1 MEFFNPAL
9 PSIVESLDDLYKN
22 FEKNKKR
29 YEELN
34 ETFSKIYNGD
44 KPIFY
49 FRAPG
54 RVNLIGEHV
63 DYSGYCVL
71 PFALE
76 QDTIVAVS
84 FNKLNNDII
93 NIHNCNEKY
102 TPMSIDVGSDIEIDL
117 KKHHWTNYVLAAWK
131 GVQQALNEGSSG
143 SGGGGG
149 GSKLKSVN
157 LLYSGNVPMGAGV
170 SSSSALVCVSTLAI
184 SYCNNLILNKEELA
198 QLSIKS
204 ERYVG
209 VESGGMD
216 QSISFLGEQNTAK
229 LIEFHPN
236 LKTYDVQLPKGV
248 SFVIC
253 NSLVDSL
260 KVITGATNYNLRVVE
275 CRLAAVLLA
284 YYTGLSWEKVRR
296 LRDVQHQGNYD
307 LNQLIQLTEQY
318 LSEKQTY
325 TREEVASILD
335 ISVEQLVKTYFPSG
349 ITVQAEYFELYKRA
363 RHVFTE
369 TQRVYQFSEI
379 CKQYQQ
385 QSNNNNNNN
394 INNNNN
400 NNNNNN
406 SDITPELGKLM
417 NESHESCS
425 KLFECSCPELD
436 ILTKICRDNG
446 ALGSR
451 LTGAGW
457 GGCVIS
463 LVPNSKVDSFLDA
476 IDTQYYSKFVNPEK
490 LKNLEKSS
498 YSFFTTP
505 CKGACIISSS
515 V

>member
-1 MEFFNPAL
+1 MDSFNPAL
-9 PSIVESLDDLYKN
+9 PTIVESLDDIYKN
-22 FEKNKKR
+22 FENNKKR

-102 TPMSIDVGSDIEIDL
+102 TPKSIDVSAGGGIEIDM
-117 KKHHWTNYVLAAWK
+117 KRHHWTNYVLAAWK
-131 GVQQALNEGSSG
+131 GVQQAMEK
-143 SGGGGG
+143 GG
-149 GSKLKSVN
+149 KLKSVN

-216 QSISFLGEQNTAK
+216 QSISFLAEQNTAK

-236 LKTYDVQLPKGV
+236 LKTFDVQLPKGV

-260 KVITGATNYNLRVVE
+260 KVVTGATNYNLRVVE

-284 YYTGLSWEKVRR
+284 FHCGLSWEKVRR
-296 LRDVQHQGNYD
+296 LRDVQYQGNFD
-307 LNQLIQLTEQY
+307 LPQLIQLTEQY
-318 LSEKQTY
+318 LSVKQTY
-325 TREEVASILD
+325 TREELATILD

-349 ITVQAEYFELYKRA
+349 ITVQSEHFELYKRA

-369 TQRVYQFSEI
+369 TQRVYKFSEI
-379 CKQYQQ
+379 CKQQQ
-385 QSNNNNNNN
+385 LNFNNT
-394 INNNNN
+394 NNNNN
-400 NNNNNN
+400 NNNN
-406 SDITPELGKLM
+406 ILQELGKLM

-436 ILTKICRDNG
+436 SLTNICRENG

-463 LVPNSKVDSFLDA
+463 LVPNSNVHSFLDA
-476 IDTQYYSKFVNPEK
+476 IDTHYYSKFVNPEK
-490 LKNLEKSS
+490 LKNIEKSS

-505 CKGACIISSS
+505 CKGACIVSST

>member
-1 MEFFNPAL
+1 MESFNPAL
-9 PSIVESLDDLYKN
+9 PSIVESLDDVYKN
-22 FEKNKKR
+22 FENNKKR
-29 YEELN
+29 YDELN
-34 ETFSKIYNGD
+34 ETFSKIYGD

-84 FNKLNNDII
+84 FNKSNNDII
-93 NIHNCNEKY
+93 NINNCNEKY
-102 TPMSIDVGSDIEIDL
+102 TSKSIDVSGGGNIEIDM
-117 KKHHWTNYVLAAWK
+117 KNHHWTNYVLAAWK
-131 GVQQALNEGSSG
+131 GVQQAMNEGNG
-143 SGGGGG
+143 NR
-149 GSKLKSVN
+149 LKSVN

-204 ERYVG
+204 ERFVG

-284 YYTGLSWEKVRR
+284 FYTGLSWEKVRR
-296 LRDVQHQGNYD
+296 LRDVQHQGNFD
-307 LNQLIQLTEQY
+307 LNQLIHLTEQY

-349 ITVQAEYFELYKRA
+349 ITVQSEHFELYKRA

-369 TQRVYQFSEI
+369 TQRVYKFSEI
-379 CKQYQQ
+379 CKQQFNQQ
-385 QSNNNNNNN
+385 PSNNSNNY
-394 INNNNN
+394 
-400 NNNNNN
+400 
-406 SDITPELGKLM
+406 DITPELGKLM

-436 ILTKICRDNG
+436 TLTKICCDNG

-476 IDTQYYSKFVNPEK
+476 IDTHYYSKFVNPEK

-515 V
+515 I